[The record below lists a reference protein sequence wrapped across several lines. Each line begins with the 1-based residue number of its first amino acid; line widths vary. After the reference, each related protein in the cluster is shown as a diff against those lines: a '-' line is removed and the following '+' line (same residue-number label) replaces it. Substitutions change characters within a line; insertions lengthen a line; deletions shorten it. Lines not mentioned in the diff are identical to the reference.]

1 MRISRK
7 AVVIL
12 IPSLL
17 FGLGAPAWSAS
28 SDYATSISAQPVR
41 TNPESN
47 SLLSLLRPVLT
58 ETRPTSGQPAQNCKA
73 SQMYSQHDVVGD
85 PESCVM
91 GHYGVSIGQ
100 NFSAPMSVP

>member
-1 MRISRK
+1 MRISTK

-12 IPSLL
+12 MPSLL

-28 SDYATSISAQPVR
+28 SDYAASISAQGVR
-41 TNPESN
+41 ANPESN
-47 SLLSLLRPVLT
+47 SLLSLLTPVLT
-58 ETRPTSGQPAQNCKA
+58 ATKSAPGQLGQSCEA
-73 SQMYSQHDVVGD
+73 SHMYSQHDVVGD

-100 NFSAPMSVP
+100 NFVVPASVP